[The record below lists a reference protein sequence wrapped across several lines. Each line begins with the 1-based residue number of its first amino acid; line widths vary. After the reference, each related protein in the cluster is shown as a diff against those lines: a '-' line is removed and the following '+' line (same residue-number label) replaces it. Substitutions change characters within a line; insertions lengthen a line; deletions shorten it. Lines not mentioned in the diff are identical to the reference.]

1 MMRITTTIRPKHLL
15 LLSTVLMFLAALNA
29 CKNDPKTAT
38 SATTSTPL
46 TGNAVYVRLGSE
58 PNSLN
63 LLTTEDASSIQV
75 GNQIFQSLLDFDPQ
89 TLELTPVLAKS
100 RPIVAAVDTGS
111 CKGGAAYTYEIR
123 DEAAWT
129 DGSPVTAADVV
140 FTIKAILNKKSGA
153 SNYRSSIDFI
163 KNVTVDAANPKKLTI
178 WTDKRYILA
187 ETNVGMMPILS
198 EKTCD
203 TEGSLKNI
211 SVADLAKA
219 VKDSTVKL
227 NETALAAFATQFQQP
242 KFSREPKGLVGSGP
256 YELAEWQS
264 GQRLVLQKKANWW
277 GDKVAASAPILTALP
292 QQIFFKLTADEAA
305 AMALVKDGQF
315 DVAARLS
322 PKQFV
327 EMQKDPKM
335 TGIYNFSTVPTN
347 NIAYIG
353 VNCKNA
359 KLNDRRTRRAVA
371 HLLNTA
377 DLIKTIMNGFAEP
390 CATPFLPSK
399 SYYDATIKNPEYSLD
414 KAKSLLAEAGW
425 KNSNG
430 DSTLDKRING
440 KQTELVLRYVFPS
453 VNAAAKNIGLILQ
466 DDAKKIG
473 IKIDLVPLETKAFG
487 EAMKKRDFDLF
498 LGQFGLNTALD
509 DPKETWATVNNTP
522 DGGNRTQFENKQ
534 ADALMDK
541 IRSELD
547 PTKRDV
553 LYKQFQKLIVD
564 EQPAIFL
571 FSTKDRIVLS
581 KRFESAATLRR
592 PGYVL
597 GQFKLL

>member
-1 MMRITTTIRPKHLL
+1 MMMKKNTFHPRHLL
-15 LLSTVLMFLAALNA
+15 FLSTALMLLMACNA
-29 CKNDPKTAT
+29 CKNDPKTT
-38 SATTSTPL
+38 TTSTPI
-46 TGNAVYVRLGSE
+46 TGNNVYVRLGSE

-75 GNQIFQSLLDFDPQ
+75 GNQIFQSLLEFDPK

-100 RPIVAAVDTGS
+100 RPTVTHIDTGS
-111 CKGGAAYTYEIR
+111 CKGGASYTYEIR
-123 DEAAWT
+123 EEATWS
-129 DGSPVTAADVV
+129 DGTPVTAADVV

-163 KNVTVDAANPKKLTI
+163 KNVTVDATNSKKFTV

-187 ETNVGMMPILS
+187 EANVGTVPIFS
-198 EKTCD
+198 EKACD
-203 TEGSLKNI
+203 TEGSLKNM

-227 NETALAAFATQFQQP
+227 DAAALAAFGTQFQQP
-242 KFSREPKGLVGSGP
+242 KFSREPAGIVGSGP
-256 YELAEWQS
+256 YQLAEWKS
-264 GQRLVLQKKANWW
+264 GERLVLKKKANWW

-292 QQIFFKLTADEAA
+292 EQIFFKMITDEAA
-305 AMALVKDGQF
+305 AMALVKDGQL
-315 DVAARLS
+315 DVATRLS

-327 EMQKDPKM
+327 EMQKDAKL
-335 TGIYNFSTVPTN
+335 TGIYTFSTVPTN
-347 NIAYIG
+347 NVAFLG
-353 VNCKNA
+353 LNCKDP
-359 KLNDRRTRRAVA
+359 KLNDRRTRRAIA
-371 HLLNTA
+371 HLLNTT

-399 SYYDATIKNPEYSLD
+399 SYYDATIKNPEYSPE
-414 KAKSLLAEAGW
+414 KAKALLAEAGW
-425 KNSNG
+425 KNTNG

-440 KQTELVLRYVFPS
+440 KQTEFVLRYCFAS
-453 VNAAAKNIGLILQ
+453 ANAAAKNIGLILQ

-473 IKIDLVPLETKAFG
+473 IKIELVPLEIKAFN
-487 EAMKKRDFDLF
+487 EVLKKRDFDLF
-498 LGQFGLNTALD
+498 LGQHGLSAALD
-509 DPKETWATVNNTP
+509 DPKESWATVNNTP
-522 DGGNRTQFENKQ
+522 DGGNRVQFENKS

-547 PTKRDV
+547 PTKRDA
-553 LYKQFQKLIVD
+553 LYKQFQKLIAD

-571 FSTKDRIVLS
+571 FSTKDRIVLN
-581 KRFESAATLRR
+581 KRFETATTLRR

-597 GQFKLL
+597 GQFKLNTK